1 MEAEDTEL
9 LTLTQHHKL
18 KQQMADPV
26 EELFLQVK
34 MVDQLEQDLERV
46 TKVLL
51 ALINQDQMAFII
63 QMEAVAEL
71 RQLLREEAILLM
83 VALVMHLQLQDHR

>member
-1 MEAEDTEL
+1 MEL
-9 LTLTQHHKL
+9 LTLHQQHKL

-34 MVDQLEQDLERV
+34 MVDLLEQDLERV

-83 VALVMHLQLQDHR
+83 VALVMHLQLQDRL

>member
-1 MEAEDTEL
+1 MEL

-71 RQLLREEAILLM
+71 RQL
-83 VALVMHLQLQDHR
+83 Q